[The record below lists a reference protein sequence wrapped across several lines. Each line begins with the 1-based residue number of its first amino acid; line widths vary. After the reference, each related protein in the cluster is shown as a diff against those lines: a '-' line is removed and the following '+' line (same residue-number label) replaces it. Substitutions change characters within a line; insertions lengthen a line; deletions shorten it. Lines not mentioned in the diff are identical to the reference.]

1 MKSPLADSSEVTR
14 LVEAL
19 RDPRTA
25 EPASTFPRD
34 TVAAKQP
41 GLYAWWVDAEGLR
54 VLVEQLQTSLP
65 SLIYAGLAGATH
77 WPSGKQSTTTLW
89 SRVRTMHLRG
99 NIRSST
105 FRQTLAALLVE
116 SLSLQVVGSNRL
128 TPASEQQLSAWMADH
143 LRVAVQ
149 PYPDKETLGAM
160 ERAILTRLDP
170 PLNLD
175 GMAPS
180 PMRAAVADRR
190 YHLAHPM

>member
-1 MKSPLADSSEVTR
+1 MTPPLADSSEVTR

-25 EPASTFPRD
+25 ELASTFPLD
-34 TVAAKQP
+34 TVAMKQP
-41 GLYAWWVDAEGLR
+41 GLYAWSVDAEGLR

-65 SLIYAGLAGATH
+65 SLIYAGLAGAMH

-116 SLSLQVVGSNRL
+116 SLSLQVVGANRL
-128 TPASEQQLSAWMADH
+128 TPASEQQLSGWMADH

-149 PYPDKETLGAM
+149 PYPDRETLGAM
-160 ERAILTRLDP
+160 EQAILTKLDP
-170 PLNLD
+170 PLNLK

-180 PMRAAVADRR
+180 PTRAAVADRR
-190 YHLAHPM
+190 HYLAHPM